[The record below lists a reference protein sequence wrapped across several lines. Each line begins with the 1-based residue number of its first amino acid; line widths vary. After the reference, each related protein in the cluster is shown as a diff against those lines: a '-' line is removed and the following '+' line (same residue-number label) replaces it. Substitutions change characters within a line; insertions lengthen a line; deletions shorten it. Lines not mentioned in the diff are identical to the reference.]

1 MSFLSM
7 PDVPARRVPWFIQAA
22 GAVAVILVLFGM
34 QATPHEASD
43 ERIQP
48 VDAALLA
55 AVQQD
60 GEQIYNSRCM
70 SCHQMG
76 GRGVPGTF
84 PPLMD
89 TEWVT
94 GDKGRLIRLLLHGV
108 SGPMEVNGTT
118 YSGTMPPWGGAL
130 DDEEMA
136 AIATY
141 IRTSWGNDAS
151 EVTADEV
158 ARVREATE
166 GRTKP
171 WTVDELNDEANQG
184 IPGEEE
190 SGEEVEGKR

>member
-1 MSFLSM
+1 MAL
-7 PDVPARRVPWFIQAA
+7 
-22 GAVAVILVLFGM
+22 ILVLFGM
-34 QATPHEASD
+34 QATPHETSD
-43 ERIQP
+43 ATLGQSLRS
-48 VDAALLA
+48 VDAARLA
-55 AVQQD
+55 TAQQD
-60 GEQIYNSRCM
+60 GEQIYNTRCM
-70 SCHQMG
+70 SCHQME

-84 PPLMD
+84 PPLTN

-130 DDEEMA
+130 DDEGIA

-166 GRTKP
+166 GRKKP
-171 WTVDELNDEANQG
+171 WTADELENEANQG
-184 IPGEEE
+184 IPGEEGTE
-190 SGEEVEGKR
+190 